1 MKEIV
6 LVGLFMLSKLGFAWL
21 AYLAVLNNVRYAG
34 WFVVLAILYAIGT
47 SLKVD

>member
-1 MKEIV
+1 MRK
-6 LVGLFMLSKLGFAWL
+6 GATTSKLGFAWL

-47 SLKVD
+47 GLKVD